1 MSIIDLSYTG
11 AQPMANRDQTVVITF
26 NGEIYNHGDLRR
38 ELQLVRE
45 PRYAR

>member
-1 MSIIDLSYTG
+1 LSTIDLSHAA

-26 NGEIYNHGDLRR
+26 NGEIYNHGVLRR